1 MILFKSKCR
10 KREYLSGGD
19 LFVDEKGE
27 SFVACG
33 FKVFLKKLFVRE
45 NAGIVALDVKK
56 WVFSFSRWRAS

>member
-1 MILFKSKCR
+1 M
-10 KREYLSGGD
+10 
-19 LFVDEKGE
+19 DEKGE